1 MNSMNDFES
10 HPQPPASSGGSSGGL
25 SFVSAVIGGA
35 IVAAVI
41 AVLIV
46 TGVIGGKE
54 TVVNGG
60 GVAATT
66 ANSTGD
72 AKTVGAIYKEASP
85 AVVSIQA
92 QVSTG
97 SDNTFGQQQEG
108 TATGTGFVISED
120 GFIVTN
126 DHVVDGHQ
134 GNVKVTFNDDKT
146 VTGKVIGQ
154 DPSNDVAI
162 VKVDK
167 GDHELTTLPLGDSG
181 KVAVGDPVVAIGNPF
196 GLNQTVTT
204 GIVSALQRTITAP
217 NNFSIDNVIQTD
229 AAINPGNSG
238 GPLINSAGQVIG
250 INSQIATGGSGS
262 SGGNVGIGFAVP
274 INTVKRI
281 IPQLEKNGKVEYAY
295 LGVSTATLS
304 TAAADRLKLGTNEG
318 AVVACVVTGGPGAK
332 AGLTAGG
339 QDTATIDGAQFSLD
353 ADVIT
358 KIAGTDVKTSTD
370 VQKAVLEKQPGDK
383 VEIEVVRSGKD
394 KTLNATLGTRPTTT
408 NNNCSQPTTQP

>member
-1 MNSMNDFES
+1 MNDFDPT
-10 HPQPPASSGGSSGGL
+10 HQPPAARGGSSAGL
-25 SFVSAVIGGA
+25 SFVSAIIGGA
-35 IVAAVI
+35 IVAAII
-41 AVLIV
+41 AALIA

-54 TVVNGG
+54 TVVQGG

-92 QVSTG
+92 NISSGGQDS
-97 SDNTFGQQQEG
+97 FGQQQEG

-120 GFIVTN
+120 GYIVTN

-134 GNVKVTFNDDKT
+134 GDVKVTFSDDKS
-146 VTGKVIGQ
+146 VSGKVIGQ
-154 DPSNDVAI
+154 DPSNDVAVI
-162 VKVDK
+162 KVDK
-167 GDHELTTLPLGDSG
+167 DDHELTTLPLGDSA
-181 KVAVGDPVVAIGNPF
+181 KVAVGDPAVAIGNPF

-238 GPLINSAGQVIG
+238 GPLLNAVGEVIG
-250 INSQIATGGSGS
+250 VNSQIATSGSGG

-274 INTVKRI
+274 VNTIKRI

-295 LGVSTATLS
+295 LGVSTGTLP
-304 TAAADRLKLGTNEG
+304 TAAAERLKLGTDEG
-318 AVVACVVTGGPGAK
+318 AVVACVVKGGPGAK

-339 QDTATIDGAQFSLD
+339 QDTATIDGAQFNLD

-358 KIAGTDVKTSTD
+358 KIAGKDVKTSTD

-383 VEIEVVRSGKD
+383 VDIEVVRDGD
-394 KTLNATLGTRPTTT
+394 EKTLKATLGTRPTDTQ
-408 NNNCSQPTTQP
+408 NNCNVAQTQP